1 MTPAPDTLTP
11 GSMAALS
18 RRRSVLY
25 ALVPSLTLVV
35 LVAVAGEL
43 WLRRRHESIDRIT
56 GATEWKTD
64 SWQGLTY
71 FWDQYHPILGWTNL
85 PGYRS
90 DSLVPF
96 EIVINAQGLRSDRDY
111 EERPPPGVA
120 RVALFGDSC
129 AFGEEVDGDE
139 TVSFHLE
146 RMLQGTEVLN
156 FGVRGYGLGQM
167 ALRLEKEGFA
177 LHPDRVIVLV
187 LIPSDV
193 SRDAS
198 DHFGHNK
205 PVFAVRDGQ
214 LEIGNVPV
222 PIASRQPWLL
232 RHSFASAWLWGRP
245 REWHAPL
252 DLGGYLEI
260 SHAILR
266 RIRDATASRG
276 VEATLVLIVGPGT
289 LEAMRTDERERRLLA
304 AVRRSLAGGVLEVI
318 DLVPRL
324 AEAYRQEG
332 RALAAPLGHWSS
344 RGNQL
349 IAEVLADRLWQGP

>member
-1 MTPAPDTLTP
+1 
-11 GSMAALS
+11 MAVLS
-18 RRRSVLY
+18 RPRSVLS

-43 WLRRRHESIDRIT
+43 GLRARHGSVGRIT
-56 GATEWKTD
+56 GATEWQTD

-71 FWDQYHPILGWTNL
+71 FWDQYHPMLGWTNL

-90 DSLVPF
+90 DSRVPF
-96 EIVINAQGLRSDRDY
+96 EIVINAQGLRSERDY
-111 EERPPPGVA
+111 AERPQPGVE

-129 AFGEEVDGDE
+129 AFGEEVDGDA

-146 RMLQGTEVLN
+146 RMLEGTEVLN

-167 ALRLEKEGFA
+167 ALRLEQEGFA
-177 LHPDRVIVLV
+177 LHPDRVIVL
-187 LIPSDV
+187 LLLPSDV
-193 SRDAS
+193 TRDAS

-232 RHSFASAWLWGRP
+232 RHSFAAAWLWGRP
-245 REWHAPL
+245 KEWPAPR

-276 VEATLVLIVGPGT
+276 VEATLALIVGPGT
-289 LEAMRTDERERRLLA
+289 LEAMRTDARERRVVGA
-304 AVRRSLAGGVLEVI
+304 MRRSLAGSAPEVI
-318 DLVPRL
+318 DLVPGL
-324 AEAYRQEG
+324 AKAYRQEG

-344 RGNQL
+344 RGNQR
-349 IAEVLADRLWQGP
+349 IAEALAGSLRQDP